1 MPCLHI
7 LESAVEVKLH
17 RSIDFTHLLYLYHIN
32 YLQAYAMS
40 EILMAISLSFD
51 AKIALGAVGSDV
63 MIKLVD
69 TGYY

>member
-1 MPCLHI
+1 M
-7 LESAVEVKLH
+7 
-17 RSIDFTHLLYLYHIN
+17 LLPIYYLNHIN